1 MKYKVGFIGCGN
13 MGGALLGAV
22 IKNIGAEN
30 CCVSEKASEKASP
43 FTALGVSLLSLP
55 ELCLQSECI
64 FLAVKPQVMGELL
77 SEISQIMPPESD
89 TLFVTM
95 AAGLEIST
103 IEKHLG
109 RRAPVIR
116 IMPNLPCALGV
127 GVLLYC
133 CNDLVR
139 EDKRASFLKEL
150 DGVGLIDEIEEDKID
165 AASVVS
171 GCGPAFVYLFAEA
184 LANGAKECGLE
195 KEKAVLYAVNTL
207 IGAATVIKN
216 SSDSIENLVNAV
228 CSPKGSTIEG
238 VDALKSQAFEQ
249 TVKNAVHASFERTKE
264 LKKISG

>member
-13 MGGALLGAV
+13 MGGALLRAV

-30 CCVSEKASEKASP
+30 CCVSEKMPEKAQP
-43 FTALGVSLLSLP
+43 FTSVGVTLLQMK

-64 FLAVKPQVMGELL
+64 FLAVKPQVMGDVVSQL
-77 SEISQIMPPESD
+77 SQILPSD
-89 TLFVTM
+89 SKTLFVTM
-95 AAGLEIST
+95 AAGLEIAT

-116 IMPNLPCALGV
+116 IMPNIPCSLGR

-133 CNDLVR
+133 CNDLVSA
-139 EDKRASFLKEL
+139 DGKADFLNYL
-150 DGVGLIDEIEEDKID
+150 DGVGLIDEIAEDKID

-184 LANGAKECGLE
+184 LSNGAAECGLE
-195 KEKAVLYAVNTL
+195 KEKAVLYAINTL
-207 IGAATVIKN
+207 IGAASIIEN
-216 SSDSIENLVNAV
+216 SNESIEALVNAV

-238 VDALKSQAFEQ
+238 VEALRHQGFEQ
-249 TVKNAVHASFERTKE
+249 TVKNAVHASFDRTKE